1 MAAVTTSSCGI
12 RHCTAISLEYSVP
25 RLLARENYSLR
36 WFMNVSFIPRSFSK
50 TVHFQKEKFCRVLAY
65 GCISFSKVLERHPSV
80 GLVTCAPPPRPRKR
94 TRAQLHTT
102 ATGPT
107 AAAATEAATTITGAA
122 GADIGAGGGAGADA
136 TSSAVDERTVAAWAT
151 AASSWALA
159 YQLNYD
165 VNHLALYT
173 QLSPDPCQP
182 SAASYDAI
190 EINRTFLSVQQQ
202 QQRQLFTYTAL
213 LVPGPAL
220 VRRAAWHSQPG
231 PSPPLQVPHELMQVA
246 KDVAM
251 NAVDDNE
258 YNEGD
263 AVKKTSNSNNSSNS
277 SGTQAAALAAKLWT
291 TG

>member
-1 MAAVTTSSCGI
+1 
-12 RHCTAISLEYSVP
+12 
-25 RLLARENYSLR
+25 
-36 WFMNVSFIPRSFSK
+36 MNVSFIPRSFSK

-182 SAASYDAI
+182 SAASYDATAV
-190 EINRTFLSVQQQ
+190 NRTVLSTLQQQ
-202 QQRQLFTYTAL
+202 QQQEEQRRHFFTYTAL

-220 VRRAAWHSQPG
+220 VRRAAWQSQPG

-246 KDVAM
+246 KDVYM
-251 NAVDDNE
+251 DIVDD
-258 YNEGD
+258 NEGD
-263 AVKKTSNSNNSSNS
+263 AVNKASNSNSNND
-277 SGTQAAALAAKLWT
+277 GTQAAALAAKLWT
-291 TG
+291 TD